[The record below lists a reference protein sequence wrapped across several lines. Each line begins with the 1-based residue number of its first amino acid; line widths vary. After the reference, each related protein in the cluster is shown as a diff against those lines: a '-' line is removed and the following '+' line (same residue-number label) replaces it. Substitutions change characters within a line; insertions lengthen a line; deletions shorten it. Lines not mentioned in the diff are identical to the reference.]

1 RGLIN
6 PFIKD
11 EKCLFKFNPLAA
23 FCLLTE
29 EKILSAQVINQQE
42 QEYIEELELTRYVSK
57 KEKTQIKEDMKQKLL
72 PLAFSKFRKTYGYL

>member
-1 RGLIN
+1 N
-6 PFIKD
+6 H
-11 EKCLFKFNPLAA
+11 LAE

-57 KEKTQIKEDMKQKLL
+57 KEKTQIKEDLQQKLL
-72 PLAFSKFRKTYGYL
+72 PIAFSKFRKTYGYLYLTNNSLGID